1 MHDRAQDVVVHVAN
15 DSWSNHL
22 GTTHVEGRAFLRFPA
37 ARLSA
42 IRRTES
48 KIRQEKCMTE
58 LNYRDVVSRQREYF
72 VSGATRPVAWRR
84 HQLEALKAL
93 LEDNRGR
100 FLSALDHDLRRN
112 EVDADLMDIG
122 FCIKEADYALKHMR
136 GWMRAEHEPTPLV
149 LKPGNV
155 RVRHEPLGVTLII
168 GAWNEPLMLT
178 FGPLVPALAA
188 GNTAVIKPSEM
199 CAATAALIGELV
211 PEYMDPAA
219 VAVVQGAVPE
229 TTALLAE
236 RWDLIFFTGSP
247 QVGKIIHQAAAKNL
261 TPTVLELGGKNPAIV
276 HPSADV
282 KVAARRLAHGR
293 FSNAGQICTSPDHV
307 LVWPQV
313 KAELVD
319 SLRKSIHD
327 FYGSDPQQSP
337 DYGRIVNRKNT
348 ERLAG
353 LLDGGTAVVGG
364 QVDLDDLYI
373 APTVL
378 VDVALD
384 SPVMQE
390 EIFGPILPILEV
402 DSVKAAI
409 DWVNGHEAP
418 LCLYVFAEDEHIVE
432 QIVVA
437 TASGDVVVNDC
448 TLHPLIP
455 ELPFGGVGNSGMGKY
470 HGRWGFDAFT
480 NVRGVLHHSTKFDP
494 GVRYPPY
501 AEHGFER
508 MIESKLS

>member
-1 MHDRAQDVVVHVAN
+1 MAVIDYKDLV
-15 DSWSNHL
+15 
-22 GTTHVEGRAFLRFPA
+22 T
-37 ARLSA
+37 
-42 IRRTES
+42 
-48 KIRQEKCMTE
+48 
-58 LNYRDVVSRQREYF
+58 RQREYF
-72 VSGATRPVAWRR
+72 VSGATRPLAWRR
-84 HQLEALKAL
+84 QQLEALKAL
-93 LEDNRGR
+93 LEDNRSR
-100 FLSALDHDLRRN
+100 FLSALHQDLRRN
-112 EVDADLMDIG
+112 EVDAELMDIG
-122 FCIKEADYALKHMR
+122 FCIKEAEYALKHMNS
-136 GWMRAEHEPTPLV
+136 WLRAEHEPTPLV
-149 LKPGNV
+149 LRPGHV
-155 RVRHEPLGVTLII
+155 RTRRDPLGVTLII

-178 FGPLVPALAA
+178 FGPLAPALAA
-188 GNTAVIKPSEM
+188 GNTAVIKPSEIS
-199 CAATAALIGELV
+199 AATSALIDELV
-211 PEYMDPAA
+211 PQYMDRNA
-219 VAVVQGAVPE
+219 VAVVQGAIPE

-261 TPTVLELGGKNPAIV
+261 TPAVLELGGKNPAIV
-276 HPSADV
+276 HPSADIE
-282 KVAARRLAHGR
+282 VAARRLAHGR

-313 KAELVD
+313 SAELVD
-319 SLRKSIHD
+319 FLIKSVHD
-327 FYGSDPQQSP
+327 FYGADPQQSA
-337 DYGRIVNRKNT
+337 DYGRIVDRKNT

-353 LLDGGTAVVGG
+353 LLDSGVAVVGG

-402 DSVKAAI
+402 DSVKGAI

-418 LCLYVFAEDEHIVE
+418 LCLYIFAEDEDVVE
-432 QIVVA
+432 QIVGA
-437 TASGDVVVNDC
+437 TDSGDVDVNDC

-470 HGRWGFDAFT
+470 HGRWGFEAFT
-480 NVRGVLHHSTKFDP
+480 NARGVLYHSARLDP

-501 AEHGFER
+501 SEHALAR
-508 MIESKLS
+508 KIEAKLS